1 VLSYGFGLGVEGW
14 FRLWSVGAGGVPG
27 VGLARL
33 LRLLVLVCFW
43 EETLVAEL
51 CERLV
56 DLFA

>member
-1 VLSYGFGLGVEGW
+1 MT
-14 FRLWSVGAGGVPG
+14 G

-33 LRLLVLVCFW
+33 LRLLVLVYCW
-43 EETLVAEL
+43 EETVVAEL